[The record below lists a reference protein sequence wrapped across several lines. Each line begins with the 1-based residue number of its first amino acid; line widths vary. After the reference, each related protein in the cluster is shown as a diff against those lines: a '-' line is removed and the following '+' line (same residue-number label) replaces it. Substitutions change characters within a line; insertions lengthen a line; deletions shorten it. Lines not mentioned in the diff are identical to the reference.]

1 MYHFK
6 NNLKDTLRYF
16 AKHWAEGLGIAVG
29 TLFAIVYTMY
39 YYQLSHKKPIPFTKL
54 IEVQHTTTTTP
65 ATVIDTVNNTT
76 SGFIHTSVNSISE

>member
-1 MYHFK
+1 MHHFK

-16 AKHWAEGLGIAVG
+16 AKHWVEGLGIAVG

-39 YYQLSHKKPIPFTKL
+39 YYQLSHKKPVPFTKL
-54 IEVQHTTTTTP
+54 IEVQKPATTP
-65 ATVIDTVNNTT
+65 ATVIDTVNKTT